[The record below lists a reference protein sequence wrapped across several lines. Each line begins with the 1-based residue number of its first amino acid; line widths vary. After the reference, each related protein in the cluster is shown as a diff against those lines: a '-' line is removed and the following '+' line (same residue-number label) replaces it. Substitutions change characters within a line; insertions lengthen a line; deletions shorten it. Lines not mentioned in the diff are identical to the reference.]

1 VTDEPRVARAKDGLR
16 SAESPGEERVPR
28 PQGEA
33 GAGRAQGELR
43 TVEWQDGGVRAIDQT
58 LLPGEERWLELRTS
72 AEVGAAILRLAI
84 RGAPAIGVAGAYG
97 VALAAVPL
105 PNETAE
111 AQARRVESECRILA
125 AVRPTAVNLAWAVQ
139 RTWRAAEAGGTPADR
154 AARALAEAHRIRE
167 EDLDLSRRIAAHGLG
182 VLPDPARV
190 VTHCNTGG
198 LATAGGGT
206 ALGIVLAGAR
216 AGRRFLVHV
225 DETRP
230 LLQGA
235 RLNGWELE
243 RAGVPYVVQCDGA
256 AAFALARF
264 AFDAALVGADR
275 IAANGDT
282 ANKIGTYALA
292 LAARAHGVPF
302 YVVAPRSSFDLGC
315 ASGAEIR
322 IEEREADE
330 VRTFRG
336 TPVTPAGAAVY
347 NPAFDVTPAGLV
359 TAWITERGVERPP
372 FAP

>member
-1 VTDEPRVARAKDGLR
+1 M
-16 SAESPGEERVPR
+16 SP
-28 PQGEA
+28 
-33 GAGRAQGELR
+33 ELR
-43 TVEWQDGGVRAIDQT
+43 TVEWGDGVVRAIDQT
-58 LLPGEERWLELRTS
+58 LLPGEERYLELRTS
-72 AEVGAAILRLAI
+72 EEVGAAILRLAI

-97 VALAAVPL
+97 TALAAQPE
-105 PNETAE
+105 PGETAV
-111 AQARRVESECRILA
+111 AHTARVSAACQALA
-125 AVRPTAVNLAWAVQ
+125 AVRPTAVNLTWAVE
-139 RTWRAAEAGGTPADR
+139 RTWRAARVAEAPAER
-154 AARALAEAHRIRE
+154 AERALAEAHRIRD
-167 EDLDLSRRIAAHGLG
+167 EDLELSRRMAEHGLAI
-182 VLPDPARV
+182 LPDPARV

-216 AGRRFLVHV
+216 VGRRFVVHV

-243 RAGVPYVVQCDGA
+243 RAGIPYVVQCDGA

-275 IAANGDT
+275 VAANGDT

-302 YVVAPRSSFDLGC
+302 YVVAPRSSFDL
-315 ASGAEIR
+315 ALATGAEIR
-322 IEEREADE
+322 IEERDPEE
-330 VRTFRG
+330 VRSFRG
-336 TPVTPAGAAVY
+336 TPAAPAEAAAF
-347 NPAFDVTPAGLV
+347 NPAFDITPAGLV